1 MEFDHKNLTNSLLQN
16 FAIFS
21 EAKFL
26 DGLRWAG
33 GIDSCNEKEP
43 SMESITN
50 IYPRP
55 YCKLAKPLKNSD
67 KSYI

>member
-1 MEFDHKNLTNSLLQN
+1 MEFDLKNLTTNSLLQN

-26 DGLRWAG
+26 NGLRGAG
-33 GIDSCNEKEP
+33 GIDSWNEKEP
-43 SMESITN
+43 SMESVTN

-55 YCKLAKPLKNSD
+55 
-67 KSYI
+67 